1 MFCSK
6 QVMIGTSQNI
16 WGFDPR
22 TIPNCALWL
31 DPADTSTV
39 TLNGN
44 NVSQLTDKS
53 GLGYNMSQT
62 TAGNQPTYATALNG
76 NRMLT
81 FTQASST
88 HLSNTSFPAL
98 IGAGAASYF
107 LVEYNMTSASG
118 NPGPFGYSAGPNFG
132 IIMQSNAGFTGGLQ
146 PFQSGITSFT
156 SATPRLTFLYKVNVG
171 SSNMIG
177 FVNGTSQTVSDTTS
191 GTYSGTFS
199 VGSGPNGFISGNIC
213 ELIVFNNRALTSSE
227 RQQVEGYLADKWG
240 LQTSIPSTHPYRSLR
255 PNLQYFQPTGI
266 ADCQLWFDGGDYR
279 TMFQNTTGTTPV
291 TDAGQSVARWND
303 KVRGLAVSNTGV
315 LGQSVIAPTSV
326 SGGGIFFSNTSSVVG
341 PNGRGLGTSLTGAS
355 NQSNFLFRMPNKNMT
370 MVIASYPMCNDN
382 LRQPFCLGSHP
393 IGTTLPNFSMGLEIG
408 AGNGGSMLFNYNG
421 SAWGQVATSSSGYNS
436 NTVLRIDVLTAD
448 TTPLWSTN
456 GTSNTFTTTNN
467 YTNATSN
474 YPVNHVTMGAYSS
487 TIVGSRNY
495 HGNIYEILFY
505 SRVLSLAE
513 RQQLEG
519 YLAWK
524 WGLTSSLP
532 AAHAYKTIPTAL
544 TVPPVVDPLT
554 NSGLGDGFV
563 VKYDSTGIP
572 LWARRMGGT
581 GTDESRSVSVDSSGN
596 VIVAGYYNSSPLN
609 IFAADGTNVSFT
621 LARSVTPYEAF
632 VVKYDSSGTPIWAR
646 RLGGSGDELAY
657 SVSTDSSQNII
668 VVGSYSSNPLNIFA
682 ANGTTVSLTL
692 TGGGGN
698 CFVVKYDSSGTPL
711 WARRIGGT
719 TGGNELFSVSTDSS
733 GNIVVAGRYSSNP
746 INIYAAN
753 GTTVSFTLANAGSQD
768 AFLVKYD
775 SSGTPLWAR
784 RLSGANGNET
794 VNSVTTD
801 SSGNVVVA
809 GEYSSNPLNIFAANG
824 STISFTLV
832 NSGGVDAFV
841 VKYNSSG
848 TPLWARRMGGA
859 GNDYAYSVSTDS
871 SQNIIVVG
879 SYSSNPLNIFAA
891 NGTTVSLTLPNTGA
905 GGEAFVVKY
914 DSSGTPIWA
923 RRLGGSGD
931 ELAYSVST
939 DSSGNVVVAGEYSSN
954 PLNIFAANGTTV
966 SFTLANSGSSDAFVV
981 KYDSSGTPL
990 WARRIV
996 GTSSGVEQGRS
1007 VSTDSSGNI
1016 IVAGLYS
1023 STSLRF
1029 YG

>member
-1 MFCSK
+1 MFCFN
-6 QVMIGTSQNI
+6 QVMIGTSKNI

-22 TIPNCALWL
+22 SVPGCALWL
-31 DPADTSTV
+31 DPADTSSV
-39 TLNGN
+39 TLNGA
-44 NVSQLTDKS
+44 NVSQLRDKS

-62 TAGNQPTYATALNG
+62 TAGNQPTYSTALNG

-88 HLSNTSFPAL
+88 RLSNVSFPAF
-98 IGAGAASYF
+98 IGAGPASYF
-107 LVEYNMTSASG
+107 LVEYNMTAPSG

-132 IIMQSNAGFTGGLQ
+132 LIMQYNLGFTGGLQ
-146 PFQSGITSFT
+146 PFSTGVSSFT
-156 SATPRLTFLYKVNVG
+156 SVTPRLIFLYKPNVT
-171 SSNMIG
+171 SSNMTG
-177 FVNGTSQTVSDTTS
+177 FINGTSQTVSDTTS

-199 VGSGPNGFISGNIC
+199 VGSGTNGFISGNIC

-279 TMFQNTTGTTPV
+279 TMFQNTAGTTPV

-315 LGQSVIAPTSV
+315 LDQSVIAPTSV

-505 SRVLSLAE
+505 SRVLSVGE

-524 WGLTSSLP
+524 WGLTASLP
-532 AAHAYKTIPTAL
+532 AAHSYKTIPTSL

-554 NSGLGDGFV
+554 NSGSNDAFV
-563 VKYDSTGIP
+563 VKYDPSGIP
-572 LWARRMGGT
+572 LWARRIGRNLADQANSVTTDSSRNVIVAGQYASSPLNIFAADGTTVSFTLGNSGQTDAFVVKYDSSGTPLWGRRLSGTSFDNAYSVSTDSSRNVIVAGQYISNPLSIFAANGTTVSFTLGSSGSGDVFVVKYDPNGTPLWARRMAGT
-581 GTDESRSVSVDSSGN
+581 GIDIAYSVSTDSSGN
-596 VIVAGYYNSSPLN
+596 VIVAGYY
-609 IFAADGTNVSFT
+609 
-621 LARSVTPYEAF
+621 
-632 VVKYDSSGTPIWAR
+632 SSGT
-646 RLGGSGDELAY
+646 
-657 SVSTDSSQNII
+657 
-668 VVGSYSSNPLNIFA
+668 LNIFA
-682 ANGTTVSLTL
+682 ANGTTVSFTL
-692 TGGGGN
+692 SNSGIN
-698 CFVVKYDSSGTPL
+698 DVFVVKYDSSGTPL
-711 WARRIGGT
+711 WARKMAGT
-719 TGGNELFSVSTDSS
+719 GDDIARSVSTDSS
-733 GNIVVAGRYSSNP
+733 GNIIVTGSY
-746 INIYAAN
+746 YA
-753 GTTVSFTLANAGSQD
+753 
-768 AFLVKYD
+768 
-775 SSGTPLWAR
+775 
-784 RLSGANGNET
+784 
-794 VNSVTTD
+794 
-801 SSGNVVVA
+801 
-809 GEYSSNPLNIFAANG
+809 SNPLNIFAADG
-824 STISFTLV
+824 TTVSFTLS
-832 NSGGVDAFV
+832 NSGSYNSFV

-848 TPLWARRMGGA
+848 TPLWARRIGGTA
-859 GNDYAYSVSTDS
+859 SDVSYSVSTDS
-871 SQNIIVVG
+871 NGNIVVAG
-879 SYSSNPLNIFAA
+879 LYTSNPVNIFAA
-891 NGTTVSLTLPNTGA
+891 NGS
-905 GGEAFVVKY
+905 
-914 DSSGTPIWA
+914 
-923 RRLGGSGD
+923 
-931 ELAYSVST
+931 
-939 DSSGNVVVAGEYSSN
+939 
-954 PLNIFAANGTTV
+954 TV
-966 SFTLANSGSSDAFVV
+966 SFTLSNSGSNDSFVV

-990 WARRIV
+990 WARKMA
-996 GTSSGVEQGRS
+996 GTGDDIAYS
-1007 VSTDSSGNI
+1007 VSTDLSGNIVVAGEYASNPLNIFAADGSTVSFTLSNSGSNDAFVVKYDSSGTPLLAKRIGGTGTDTANSVSVDSSGNI
-1016 IVAGLYS
+1016 VATGYYS
-1023 STSLRF
+1023 STSLSF